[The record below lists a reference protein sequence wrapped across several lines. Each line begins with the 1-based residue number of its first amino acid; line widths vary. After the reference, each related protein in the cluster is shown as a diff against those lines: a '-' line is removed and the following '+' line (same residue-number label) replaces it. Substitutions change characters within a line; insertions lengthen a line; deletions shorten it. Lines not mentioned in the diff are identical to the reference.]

1 MICAG
6 VPVCVGMRVSV
17 DQCVALTC
25 VCVCCMCLYVYLCM
39 CLYVCLCVCL
49 CAHKLYI
56 KLHQVEI
63 QEREAKM
70 PSGALH

>member
-1 MICAG
+1 MCNNLASCLDTEEGGQDVASVLTCLG
-6 VPVCVGMRVSV
+6 VYLYV
-17 DQCVALTC
+17 C
-25 VCVCCMCLYVYLCM
+25 VCVLC
-39 CLYVCLCVCL
+39 VFVIVCL

>member
-25 VCVCCMCLYVYLCM
+25 VCVCCMCLYV
-39 CLYVCLCVCL
+39 CL